1 MSRLATDTTIHRAMR
16 EFVIALN
23 RAENAQAK
31 GTEAH
36 VLGELHNAVRDAG
49 TVVEESLTAAGW
61 APPGRMIRLPQPD
74 VSNEPTAVISETGV
88 GLEY

>member
-1 MSRLATDTTIHRAMR
+1 MSRLATDTTVHRAMR

-36 VLGELHNAVRDAG
+36 VLGDLHNAVRNAG
-49 TVVEESLTAAGW
+49 TVVEDALVQAGW
-61 APPGRMIRLPQPD
+61 ARPGRMIRLPQPD
-74 VSNEPTAVISETGV
+74 VSDEPTAVISETGV
-88 GLEY
+88 ALEY

>member
-31 GTEAH
+31 GAEAH
-36 VLGELHNAVRDAG
+36 LLGELHNAVRLAG
-49 TVVEESLTAAGW
+49 VVVEEALTASGW
-61 APPGRMIRLPQPD
+61 AQPGSMIRLPQPD
-74 VSNEPTAVISETGV
+74 VANEPTASIHETGV
-88 GLEY
+88 TLEY